1 VGTLLDFVPVADGE
15 EAGLTIWM
23 NPQHHYDLFVSQQNG
38 QRYVAVRRQIG
49 SLAAVVAR
57 EPLVDGPATLTI
69 RADPH
74 TYTFGCAVGQAEQQT
89 LATGE
94 TRYLATEV
102 AGGFT
107 GVYFALYA
115 TGNGNASSSPAF
127 FDWFDYHILEQQ
139 L

>member
-1 VGTLLDFVPVADGE
+1 
-15 EAGLTIWM
+15 M
-23 NPQHHYDLFVSQQNG
+23 NPQHHYDLFVSQQDG
-38 QRYVAVRRQIG
+38 QRYVAVRRRIG

-57 EPLVDGPATLTI
+57 EPLADGAVTLTI
-69 RADPH
+69 GADVQ
-74 TYTFGCAVGQAEQQT
+74 TYTFGCAIGQAEQHT

-115 TGNGNASSSPAF
+115 TGNGKMSRSPAF
-127 FDWFDYHILEQQ
+127 FDWFDYRMLEPE
-139 L
+139 